1 LRHPRPRPGGSPRSI
16 ASPASPSDRP
26 SARKSYRRWSGMRAL
41 LEFLG
46 IVTPDPARRV
56 PVALPAW
63 VPWVAQVLPV
73 VMALVSQVIYALI
86 RVVLS

>member
-1 LRHPRPRPGGSPRSI
+1 
-16 ASPASPSDRP
+16 
-26 SARKSYRRWSGMRAL
+26 MRAL

-46 IVTPDPARRV
+46 IVAPDPVRRV

-63 VPWVAQVLPV
+63 VRWVVQVLPV
-73 VMALVSQVIYALI
+73 VMALVSLAIYALI

>member
-1 LRHPRPRPGGSPRSI
+1 
-16 ASPASPSDRP
+16 
-26 SARKSYRRWSGMRAL
+26 MRAL

-46 IVTPDPARRV
+46 IVAPDPTRRV

-63 VPWVAQVLPV
+63 ARWVAMVLPV
-73 VMALVSQVIYALI
+73 VVALVSLTIYALI

>member
-1 LRHPRPRPGGSPRSI
+1 
-16 ASPASPSDRP
+16 
-26 SARKSYRRWSGMRAL
+26 MRAL

-46 IVTPDPARRV
+46 IVTPDTTRRV

-63 VPWVAQVLPV
+63 ARWVVQLLPV
-73 VMALVSQVIYALI
+73 MVALVSLAIYALI

>member
-1 LRHPRPRPGGSPRSI
+1 
-16 ASPASPSDRP
+16 
-26 SARKSYRRWSGMRAL
+26 MRAL

-46 IVTPDPARRV
+46 IVAPDSARRV

-63 VPWVAQVLPV
+63 VRWVVQILPV
-73 VMALVSQVIYALI
+73 LMTLVSLAIYALI

>member
-1 LRHPRPRPGGSPRSI
+1 
-16 ASPASPSDRP
+16 
-26 SARKSYRRWSGMRAL
+26 MRAL

-46 IVTPDPARRV
+46 IVAPDPARRV

-63 VPWVAQVLPV
+63 VRWSVQVLPV
-73 VMALVSQVIYALI
+73 VMALVSLAIYALI

>member
-1 LRHPRPRPGGSPRSI
+1 
-16 ASPASPSDRP
+16 
-26 SARKSYRRWSGMRAL
+26 MRAL

-46 IVTPDPARRV
+46 IVAPEPTRRV

-63 VPWVAQVLPV
+63 ARWVVLVLPV
-73 VMALVSQVIYALI
+73 AVALVSLAIYALI

>member
-1 LRHPRPRPGGSPRSI
+1 
-16 ASPASPSDRP
+16 
-26 SARKSYRRWSGMRAL
+26 MRAL

-46 IVTPDPARRV
+46 IVDPGRRV

-63 VPWVAQVLPV
+63 VRWVVQVLPV
-73 VMALVSQVIYALI
+73 VMALVSLAIYALI